1 MNAPLKRAAVAL
13 AAAWVGT
20 TGMAATPFGDRVTL
34 TGFGTLGV
42 VKADTDQAQ
51 YRAELTQGRGA
62 SDDWDV
68 GVDSKLGLQANATLT
83 ENVSIV
89 GQMLVSRRLEHPA
102 ALEWLYGSAR
112 LPAGF
117 ELKLGRMVLPT
128 FMVSDSRNVGY
139 TAHWLRAPQEVY
151 GTYPTNSFDG
161 GQLSYKNTF
170 GPVNLT
176 VQASAGKAR
185 SVVNLK
191 SVQPLEMDQI
201 RSLNLLAETGDW
213 LLRVGQ
219 TRAHTRFPQLP
230 LLPREADQFTGF
242 GLQYDNGR
250 AIVMAEYVTRRQ
262 DVASLFDSNSWYL
275 TGGWRF
281 GDFTPYAIVSRFK
294 PIGPVYLDRTT
305 TRAEALGLR
314 WNAHQNVALKL
325 QLQSTQGDSASIVN
339 SVPSFTADP
348 PRVRVVSAA
357 LDFVF

>member
-1 MNAPLKRAAVAL
+1 MNASLKLGSL
-13 AAAWVGT
+13 AAAMT
-20 TGMAATPFGDRVTL
+20 LAANAAQAGVSFGEHVTL

-42 VKADTDQAQ
+42 VSADTDQAQ

-62 SDDWDV
+62 SKDWDV
-68 GVDSKLGLQANATLT
+68 GVDSKLGLQANATLNET
-83 ENVSIV
+83 FSIV
-89 GQMLVSRRLEHPA
+89 GQMLVSRRLAHAA

-161 GQLSYKNTF
+161 GQLTYKNSL

-185 SVVNLK
+185 SIVNL
-191 SVQPLEMDQI
+191 SGVQPVEMDRI

-219 TRAHTRFPQLP
+219 TRADSNFPDLP
-230 LLPREADQFTGF
+230 FIPQEADRFTGF
-242 GLQYDNGR
+242 GVQYDNGR

-281 GDFTPYAIVSRFK
+281 GDFTPYAIVSRFR
-294 PIGPVYLDRTT
+294 PIGPVYIDRTT
-305 TRAEALGLR
+305 TRAEAIGLR
-314 WNAHQNVALKL
+314 WNALQNLALKL
-325 QLQSTQGDSASIVN
+325 QVQTTQGDSASIVN
-339 SVPSFTADP
+339 SVPSFTANP
-348 PRVRVVSAA
+348 PRVRVISAA